1 MSTLLY
7 FSHQPPK
14 RVLIV
19 AYLLIIISIVS
30 AVQSLPQTT
39 KLRSHINWNL
49 ECMINRNQRQVWTGE
64 ILSPLRVRAKTKQ
77 SINKTGT
84 AEAEGRGS
92 KEPDTVRTKNKCP
105 NMHNCILHTVC
116 SGRTQ
121 WENVPVLV
129 NHAPLNGSQDK
140 CSMLAKNRIQTET
153 KNISYVLHRAQVLIL
168 NVSVVLG
175 LSTTCILQLFTI
187 LQSLYC

>member
-84 AEAEGRGS
+84 AEAEGRGN

-105 NMHNCILHTVC
+105 NIILHTVC

-140 CSMLAKNRIQTET
+140 CSMLAKNGIQTET
-153 KNISYVLHRAQVLIL
+153 KNISYISYIELK
-168 NVSVVLG
+168 
-175 LSTTCILQLFTI
+175 C
-187 LQSLYC
+187 

>member
-1 MSTLLY
+1 MSTLFIVVFQPPATL
-7 FSHQPPK
+7 QPPK

-84 AEAEGRGS
+84 VEAEGRGN

-105 NMHNCILHTVC
+105 NMHNCIQ
-116 SGRTQ
+116 SAAEG
-121 WENVPVLV
+121 
-129 NHAPLNGSQDK
+129 LNGRMS
-140 CSMLAKNRIQTET
+140 LFW
-153 KNISYVLHRAQVLIL
+153 
-168 NVSVVLG
+168 
-175 LSTTCILQLFTI
+175 STMHH
-187 LQSLYC
+187 

>member
-1 MSTLLY
+1 MHTSHRCIAIRNGNRKTKMVFVFQPPATL
-7 FSHQPPK
+7 QPPK
-14 RVLIV
+14 RVRIV

-84 AEAEGRGS
+84 AEAEGRGN
-92 KEPDTVRTKNKCP
+92 KELDTVRTKNKCP
-105 NMHNCILHTVC
+105 NMHIAYSLQRKDSMGECPCFGQPCTIERE
-116 SGRTQ
+116 SGR
-121 WENVPVLV
+121 
-129 NHAPLNGSQDK
+129 
-140 CSMLAKNRIQTET
+140 
-153 KNISYVLHRAQVLIL
+153 
-168 NVSVVLG
+168 
-175 LSTTCILQLFTI
+175 
-187 LQSLYC
+187 